1 LLDFQRSIAEF
12 EKKNIRILAASSD
25 TEEDAGK
32 TVDKYG
38 LTFSVGF
45 GLIPSEVSAITGAF
59 FNLEKNH
66 LHATGF
72 IVSPEGKIENA
83 VYSSSAI
90 GRLTASDCLSYIN
103 YMMSL

>member
-1 LLDFQRSIAEF
+1 MLDFQRSIAEF
-12 EKKNIRILAASSD
+12 EKKNIRIIAASSD

-38 LTFSVGF
+38 LTFSVGY
-45 GLIPSEVSAITGAF
+45 GLTPSEVSAITGAF

-66 LHATGF
+66 IQATGF

-90 GRLTASDCLSYIN
+90 GRLTASDCLAFIKYKMN
-103 YMMSL
+103 L

>member
-12 EKKNIRILAASSD
+12 EKKDIRIIAASSD
-25 TEEDAGK
+25 TEEDTGK

-38 LTFSVGF
+38 LTFSIGY

-59 FNLEKNH
+59 FNLQKNH

-72 IVSPEGKIENA
+72 IVSPESKIENA
-83 VYSSSAI
+83 VYSSGAI
-90 GRLTASDCLSYIN
+90 GRLTASDCLAFIK
-103 YMMSL
+103 YMMNL

>member
-1 LLDFQRSIAEF
+1 MLDFQRSIDEF
-12 EKKNIRILAASSD
+12 EKKNIRIIAASSD
-25 TEEDAGK
+25 PEEEAGK

-38 LTFSVGF
+38 LIFTVGY

-90 GRLTASDCLSYIN
+90 GRLTASDCLAFIKYKMN
-103 YMMSL
+103 P